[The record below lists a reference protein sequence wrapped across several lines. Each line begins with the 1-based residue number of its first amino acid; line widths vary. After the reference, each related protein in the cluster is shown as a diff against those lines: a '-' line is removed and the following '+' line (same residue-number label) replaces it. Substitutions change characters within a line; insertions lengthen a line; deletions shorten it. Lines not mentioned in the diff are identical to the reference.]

1 MIGQR
6 VCESDG
12 VTVARVS
19 NVALAT
25 VMLAGLIASCGSS
38 ESFSIAEEPTSTTS
52 LASVIENSPTTPT
65 VTLPDT
71 SERNGI
77 DTSQRA
83 AAERS
88 QAVTTTTV
96 SVPPAPVAREDAL
109 YLSRFGVGSQRFG
122 NDMSDVI
129 SSLIDVFGLPQ
140 TDVMRRFRETDDG
153 AFIDRNADYE
163 FVDVFGRETCFSVG
177 LCIEGAGET
186 EDRVVFTGWTQRESS
201 GMLITESGL
210 GVGSRWS
217 AFATDIDV
225 EPLGCGMYSTGS
237 YRNMR
242 LEVRSL
248 GEPFDDAEE
257 IATSAGGIV
266 VISVSAGDV
275 RSSLHPAC

>member
-1 MIGQR
+1 M
-6 VCESDG
+6 
-12 VTVARVS
+12 TVARAS
-19 NVALAT
+19 NVALTT
-25 VMLAGLIASCGSS
+25 VMLAGLIAACGSS
-38 ESFSIAEEPTSTTS
+38 GSFSTAEESMPTTS
-52 LASVIENSPTTPT
+52 LASVSESSPTTPT
-65 VTLPDT
+65 VSLPDA
-71 SERNGI
+71 SERNDT
-77 DTSQRA
+77 DTSQRV
-83 AAERS
+83 AERS

-122 NDMSDVI
+122 DDMSDVI

-186 EDRVVFTGWTQRESS
+186 DDRVVFTGWTQRESS

-225 EPLGCGMYSTGS
+225 EPLGCGMYSTGR

-257 IATSAGGIV
+257 IATSAGDIV